1 MIQIRAGVF
10 ETNSSSTHS
19 LCIMTQDDFNKW
31 VSSHNGE
38 YYFVGG
44 DGCGY
49 AFNHCFADG
58 VGSGIYDKE
67 TVKQA
72 IENYAQEYEKKYK
85 DEEWYTPVDV
95 DMLEH
100 SDDEEVESSRE
111 DSRLWDLGIYTYEDW
126 CRYNDELERYET
138 SFTTPSGD
146 DMIAFGAYGY
156 RQEK

>member
-1 MIQIRAGVF
+1 MIQIRASVF

-31 VSSHNGE
+31 VFSHNGE
-38 YYFVGG
+38 YYFVDG
-44 DGCGY
+44 DGYGY
-49 AFNHCFADG
+49 TFNHCFADG

-72 IENYAQEYEKKYK
+72 IEKYAQEYEEKYK
-85 DEEWYTPVDV
+85 DEQWYTPVDV

-100 SDDEEVESSRE
+100 SDDDEVESSRE
-111 DSRLWDLGIYTYEDW
+111 DSRLWDLGIYTYDDW
-126 CRYNDELERYET
+126 CRYNDELEQYEQP
-138 SFTTPSGD
+138 FTTPSGD

-156 RQEK
+156 R

>member
-19 LCIMTQDDFNKW
+19 LCIMPKDDYNKW
-31 VSSHNGE
+31 LLGNGE
-38 YYFVGG
+38 YYFVRG
-44 DGCGY
+44 DGYDY
-49 AFNHCFADG
+49 AFNRCFADG

-67 TVKQA
+67 AVKQA
-72 IENYAQEYEKKYK
+72 IENYAKYYEEKYK
-85 DEEWYTPVDV
+85 DETWYTPVDV

-111 DSRLWDLGIYTYEDW
+111 DSRLWDLGIYTFDDW
-126 CRYNDELERYET
+126 CRYNDELEQYET

-156 RQEK
+156 R

>member
-19 LCIMTQDDFNKW
+19 LCIMTQSDFDKW
-31 VSSHNGE
+31 VSGHNGE
-38 YYFVGG
+38 YYFVDG
-44 DGCGY
+44 DGYGY
-49 AFNHCFADG
+49 SFNHCFSDG

-72 IENYAQEYEKKYK
+72 IEKYAHEYEEKYK
-85 DEEWYTPVDV
+85 DEPWYTPVDV

-100 SDDEEVESSRE
+100 SDDDEVESRRE
-111 DSRLWDLGIYTYEDW
+111 DSRLWDLSIYTYDDW
-126 CRYNDELERYET
+126 CRYNDELEQYET
-138 SFTTPSGD
+138 PFTTPSGD

-156 RQEK
+156 R